1 MQSLQDLSTKLK
13 EMCTVQD
20 DISGVP
26 KHQWLTPEIL
36 SAILDD
42 CLRNDNELTAS
53 KLKAKF
59 LQQYANFHD
68 VSLSKLKG

>member
-1 MQSLQDLSTKLK
+1 MQSLQHLSTKLK
-13 EMCTVQD
+13 KMCIVQD
-20 DISGVP
+20 DISGVS

-42 CLRNDNELTAS
+42 CLRNDDELTAS

-59 LQQYANFHD
+59 LQ
-68 VSLSKLKG
+68 